1 MPVVAVLGVDG
12 CRDGWV
18 GALVGDDGV
27 DWRWFATAAEIVAE
41 PADVTAVDIPMGL
54 PVAGHRRACDDLARK
69 RLKKAGSSVFAAPPR
84 QLVDQPRMTH
94 TQTLEWLRRADL
106 GGMSAQAHGIVGKVR
121 EMDVVLDRGLQE
133 RVIETH
139 PELCFRTMAKKS
151 TLASKKSAR
160 GMAQRIGALHGWLK
174 RDVVAL
180 LLDVPDKVGV
190 DDALDA
196 LACAWSAQ
204 RYRDGRAET
213 IGEEEEPPP
222 RSLLMRIVV

>member
-27 DWRWFATAAEIVAE
+27 EWRWFAGAADIVAE
-41 PADVTAVDIPMGL
+41 PADVTAIDIPMGL
-54 PVAGHRRACDDLARK
+54 PPAGSRRACDDLARK
-69 RLKKAGSSVFAAPPR
+69 RLRKAGSSVFAAPPR
-84 QLVDQPRMTH
+84 QLVDQPHMTH

-106 GGMSAQAHGIVGKVR
+106 GGISAQAHGIVAKIR
-121 EMDVVLDRGLQE
+121 EVDAVLDRALQG
-133 RVIETH
+133 RIIETH
-139 PELCFRTMAKKS
+139 PELCFRALAKKS

-160 GMAQRIGALHGWLK
+160 GMAQRMTALHTWLK

-180 LLDVPDKVGV
+180 LLDVPDKVAV

-196 LACAWSAQ
+196 LACAWTAQ
-204 RYRDGRAET
+204 RHRDGKSET
-213 IGEEEEPPP
+213 LGEEEEPPP
-222 RSLLMRIVV
+222 RNLLMRIVV